1 VSAAALAGACD
12 RPPPA
17 GGPPPSSDQRL
28 QTWADAPDGTA
39 VPVALGFRSTL
50 PDSTVA
56 ALLDR
61 HGLRPYA
68 VYLTAAGLTTSQ
80 RRDQSRASLEVIAE
94 AREQTISQLRT
105 SMCAQQGRARGM
117 LSEPPQ
123 GDPSQQYRDV
133 LGRFLEIQKTLP
145 ELERGRP
152 MIYGVE
158 AVGALAD
165 VKAASTDPDV
175 AIFEPGWR
183 GRTAAGDSIVVPQP
197 PAPPDSAASPPPEL
211 RQLQPDEIKTRMSQ
225 LADNGLG
232 SCAGET
238 GP

>member
-1 VSAAALAGACD
+1 MSAATLAAACD

-28 QTWADAPDGTA
+28 QSWADAPEGTS
-39 VPVALGFRSTL
+39 VPVALGFHSPL

-80 RRDQSRASLEVIAE
+80 RRDQSRASLELLAE
-94 AREQTISQLRT
+94 AREQTIGQLRT

-117 LSEPPQ
+117 LAEAPQ
-123 GDPSQQYRDV
+123 GDPVQQYRDV

-145 ELERGRP
+145 QLELGKP

-165 VKAASTDPDV
+165 VKAAASDPDV
-175 AIFEPGWR
+175 ALFEPGWR
-183 GRTAAGDSIVVPQP
+183 GRTATGDSIVVPQP
-197 PAPPDSAASPPPEL
+197 PAPPDSAGSPPPEL
-211 RQLQPDEIKTRMSQ
+211 AQLKPDELKSRMSQ

-232 SCAGET
+232 SCAGEA